1 MKNFYNKLEAIK
13 KNPYMVFVIAFVV
26 IIFLGAILLNLPIAN
41 NNGKSI
47 GFVDALFTSTS
58 AMCVTGL
65 TVVNTSEY
73 WTPFGKIVILILIQM
88 GGLGVMTMS
97 AMISF
102 FLGKKITL
110 QTRVFIMEE
119 RNVDELQGVVR
130 LTKSIL
136 LYTFFIEFIG
146 AVFLSFVFIK
156 DYGIGKGIAFSVFH
170 SISAFCNAGFDI
182 TGNSMMDYVNNPMIT
197 FTISLLVIIGG
208 IGYFVFW
215 DIYDS
220 KGFRK
225 LSLHSKLV
233 LIITGILLVLGFVFV
248 LVLEYNN
255 TNTLGNLSLSGK
267 IQASIFQ
274 SVVPR
279 TAGFNSLDT
288 ASLRIPTVV
297 LMLIFM
303 FVGGSSG
310 STAGGVKITTAG
322 VIVIAIY
329 NFVRGKRDVEIFMK
343 RIEYSTIIKSVSI
356 IGIGMILINCVTFIL
371 TITEANSGF
380 DFLDIL
386 FEAVSSFGTVG
397 LSRGLTPLL
406 SDVGRIT
413 LSVVMF
419 IGRLGPLTVAFAFMK
434 KYKNIGNYTYP
445 EGKII
450 VG

>member
-1 MKNFYNKLEAIK
+1 MKIFNEKLENLK
-13 KNPYMVFVIAFVV
+13 KNPYMFFVIAFAL
-26 IIFLGAILLNLPIAN
+26 IIFLGAILLDLPISTKD
-41 NNGKSI
+41 GSSI

-65 TVVNTSEY
+65 AVVNTAQY
-73 WTPFGKIVILILIQM
+73 WTVFGKIVILILIQM

-97 AMISF
+97 TMIAF
-102 FLGKKITL
+102 LLGKKISL
-110 QTRVFIMEE
+110 KTRVFIMEE

-130 LTKSIL
+130 LTRSIL
-136 LYTFFIEFIG
+136 VFTFLIEFIG
-146 AVFLSFVFIK
+146 AILLSFVFVR
-156 DYGIGKGIAFSVFH
+156 DYGLSKGIAFSIFH
-170 SISAFCNAGFDI
+170 SVSAFCNAGFDI
-182 TGNSMMDYVNNPMIT
+182 TGNSMMNYVDNPLIT

-208 IGYFVFW
+208 IGYFIFC

-225 LSLHSKLV
+225 LTLHSKLV
-233 LIITGILLVLGFVFV
+233 LIISSMLLLIGFVVIFI
-248 LVLEYNN
+248 LEYNN
-255 TNTLGNLSLSGK
+255 PGTIGNLSLSGK

-274 SVVPR
+274 SVAPR
-279 TAGFNSLDT
+279 TAGYNSI
-288 ASLRIPTVV
+288 AIENLRVPTVN
-297 LMLIFM
+297 LILIFM
-303 FVGGSSG
+303 FIGGSSG
-310 STAGGVKITTAG
+310 STAGGVKVSTIG
-322 VIVIAIY
+322 VIFVAIY

-343 RIEYSTIIKSVSI
+343 RIEYTTIIKAISI
-356 IGIGMILINCVTFIL
+356 VGIGMLLINIVTLIL

-386 FEAVSSFGTVG
+386 FETVSSFGTVG
-397 LSRGLTPLL
+397 LSRGLTPSL
-406 SDVGRIT
+406 SDAGRII

-434 KYKNIGNYTYP
+434 QHKNIGNYTYA